1 MRANRFN
8 LSEIFDLLL
17 CGDILQIL
25 IFKFAATLP
34 IIAFVKLDAPSTN
47 MDAGKPK
54 YLIQFCTNLS
64 TITLAVQSL
73 FIGMKTEYREKT
85 SIIVKKLSTR
95 GGNNGGSWDPSSQKT
110 FGLTENFQW
119 NCRFFVVKINF
130 WGKLQLFHWENEIFA
145 KDITIFKH
153 SNSNLMIISDV
164 NTALSQKIL
173 GPDS

>member
-1 MRANRFN
+1 MTSIKTQTIETPIKLPFSTLETNFTQSWILKHTWNICQNPN
-8 LSEIFDLLL
+8 LTTTQLNLNQRLGLTRLLL
-17 CGDILQIL
+17 
-25 IFKFAATLP
+25 FTP
-34 IIAFVKLDAPSTN
+34 
-47 MDAGKPK
+47 
-54 YLIQFCTNLS
+54 
-64 TITLAVQSL
+64 
-73 FIGMKTEYREKT
+73 
-85 SIIVKKLSTR
+85 R